1 MATLN
6 PLNAATSFN
15 EYDLDE
21 DGEPVTAVPQ
31 RVQAVAVPQRAQFAS
46 NNPLAD
52 LENAVPFSYSDGT
65 SMVADKGGWQVRSKK
80 TVSVGNAIILEIE
93 SWERLWMVTPGTD
106 KAPKECVAYSRD
118 GVNCNNPEQGTL
130 QEHLAML
137 KASNYPNAKLE
148 ERVIVFG
155 FYEGSERPFPSDM
168 ETPEY
173 VQLDLSPTSAKAF
186 HSYVRLLEGSIR
198 RGSIPAEKAKFV
210 KFSIGIAESKKTSST
225 YAAVSMACPY
235 KATAAT
241 RQLLIGS

>member
-173 VQLDLSPTSAKAF
+173 VQPFTLTFVYWKVLFAVAASLLKKQSLLSSLLVLLKARKP
-186 HSYVRLLEGSIR
+186 VRLTLR
-198 RGSIPAEKAKFV
+198 CRWPALTK
-210 KFSIGIAESKKTSST
+210 
-225 YAAVSMACPY
+225 
-235 KATAAT
+235 
-241 RQLLIGS
+241 RQQLLDNC